1 MKRELAAIY
10 QNIRQ
15 QERADL
21 EKRTR
26 AAFARLPELARL
38 DEERAQ
44 IMRDIGGKKLDAQ
57 AGRAAM
63 EDLAKREE
71 ALLIAAGL
79 PGNSLQLHY
88 RCALCKDTGY
98 LDALGKEPCTCQ
110 TQYALALDRDETIN
124 RQETFEGFSES
135 IYPDEQQ
142 RKRSLKAKAI
152 CESYADSLPRPE
164 KPNLLIL
171 GSNGLG
177 KSYLSNAIAH
187 RAMER
192 GVEAERLTAYAFTQ
206 NILEDI
212 KAGTRHAARYQSVPL
227 FVLDDLGSEPVIPNV
242 SNEWLFAVINE
253 RLLHNLPTVLVSNL
267 DPDGLERRYG
277 DRLFSRFMN
286 RQATLAIA
294 LSGKDLR
301 MCPC

>member
-21 EKRTR
+21 EKRIR

-57 AGRAAM
+57 AGRTAM
-63 EDLAKREE
+63 EDLAKREA

-79 PGNSLQLHY
+79 PGDSLQLRY
-88 RCALCKDTGY
+88 RCTLCKDTGY

-110 TQYALALDRDETIN
+110 TQHALLLDRDETIN
-124 RQETFEGFSES
+124 GQETFEGFSES

-171 GSNGLG
+171 GNYGLG
-177 KSYLSNAIAH
+177 KSYLSNAIAR

-192 GVEAERLTAYAFTQ
+192 GVEAERVTAYAFTQ

-212 KAGTRHAARYQSVPL
+212 KSGTRHAARYQSVPL

-253 RLLHNLPTVLVSNL
+253 RLLHGLPTVVVTNL
-267 DPDGLERRYG
+267 DYETIGRRYG
-277 DRLFSRFMN
+277 DRLLSRFCDQQST
-286 RQATLAIA
+286 RQLRLI
-294 LSGKDLR
+294 GKDLR
-301 MCPC
+301 ACPC